1 MEFFASHQHHL
12 GQKDRREEQL
22 CSSREPMEAGLQM
35 DLGAFFL

>member
-1 MEFFASHQHHL
+1 MEFFASHQHL

-35 DLGAFFL
+35 DLGAFCL